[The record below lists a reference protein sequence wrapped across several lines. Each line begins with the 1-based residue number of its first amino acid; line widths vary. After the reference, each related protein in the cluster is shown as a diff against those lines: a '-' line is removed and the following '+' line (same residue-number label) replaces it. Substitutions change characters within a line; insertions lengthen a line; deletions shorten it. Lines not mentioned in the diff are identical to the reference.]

1 MANIEDL
8 YQKFLDRRCSREESE
23 ALLRYFREQPDSGE
37 IQALIQAELD
47 RPQDAPD
54 SSEDLTAIERN
65 REALRRRI
73 FDKPQRRINPGT
85 WALVAAIATS
95 FLGLVFYVYLNQI
108 NVDPV
113 ISQAVHDVK
122 PGTNRAYITLSNGQ
136 RLELDSTRNAISA
149 IDGKLSYEDGS
160 ELSGTLTE
168 YATINTP
175 VGGEYRLTLPD
186 GTKAWLNAA
195 SSLTYPVRFTGK
207 DRTVEIAGEVFL
219 EVTTDKQKPFV
230 VQTGR
235 QRIEVLGTE
244 FNVRNYSDKI
254 ITTLVRGRI
263 ALSETGSGERV
274 ILAPGDQAS
283 LSANGIRVTQV
294 NASDF
299 TAWTN
304 GIILNKDASLADMC
318 RELERWY
325 DVRFVFP
332 KDFSNQ
338 ERALISIDRTEMLS
352 AVLASFEKT
361 YHVQF
366 TIKGKEVLV
375 R

>member
-8 YQKFLDRRCSREESE
+8 YQKFLDRRCSREEAE

-73 FDKPQRRINPGT
+73 FDKPQRRINPRT

-108 NVDPV
+108 NTDPV
-113 ISQAVHDVK
+113 ISQSGHDVK

-149 IDGKLSYEDGS
+149 IDGKLTYEDGS

-175 VGGEYRLTLPD
+175 VGGEYKLTLPD

-263 ALSETGSGERV
+263 ALSETGNGDRV
-274 ILAPGDQAS
+274 ILAPGDQAV
-283 LSANGIRVTQV
+283 LSNSGIQV
-294 NASDF
+294 AKVNPSDF
-299 TAWTN
+299 TAWKD
-304 GIILNKDASLADMC
+304 GIILNIDATLKETCA
-318 RELERWY
+318 ELERWY
-325 DVRFVFP
+325 GVKFIFP
-332 KDFSNQ
+332 AGFKNS
-338 ERALISIDRTEMLS
+338 ELALNSINRTEMLS
-352 AVLASFEKT
+352 SVLAALKNSYRVDFE
-361 YHVQF
+361 
-366 TIKGKEVLV
+366 IKGKEVLV